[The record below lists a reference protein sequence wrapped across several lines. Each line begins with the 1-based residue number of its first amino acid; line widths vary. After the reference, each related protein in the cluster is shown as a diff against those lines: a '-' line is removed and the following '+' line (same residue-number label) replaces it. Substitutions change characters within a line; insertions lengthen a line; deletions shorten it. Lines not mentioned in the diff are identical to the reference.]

1 VADVQT
7 AARQLSSKVGTRVRV
22 GFVAT
27 GAPRPAPLVAALWAA
42 GKPRVALAA
51 WLLAPGLVH
60 RRLTIAGADLVAAPL
75 GTHPEVINRLV
86 QLAQSALVLRT
97 A

>member
-1 VADVQT
+1 
-7 AARQLSSKVGTRVRV
+7 
-22 GFVAT
+22 
-27 GAPRPAPLVAALWAA
+27 
-42 GKPRVALAA
+42 
-51 WLLAPGLVH
+51 LLAPGLVH